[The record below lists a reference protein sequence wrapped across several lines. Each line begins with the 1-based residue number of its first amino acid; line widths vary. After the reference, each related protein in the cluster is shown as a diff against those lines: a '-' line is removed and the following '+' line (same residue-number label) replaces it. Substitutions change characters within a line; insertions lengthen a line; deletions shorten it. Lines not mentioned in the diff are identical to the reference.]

1 MATKSVIEID
11 ILDEKFQAF
20 QKAFEKYQQALKAMP
35 ADWNKVNSSIVN
47 IDKKQKDFNKSLRD
61 GNSLLKEAANSTGM
75 IARNLASSVV
85 SIGKWLAVSATV
97 GGFGL
102 GGLASSASDYRRTAQ
117 GLGVTTGQLRGA
129 NVTLGRYINPEATL
143 GNIADIQA
151 DLSRRQILGRLGAG
165 QGQNPA
171 EALPNIIRNAVQ
183 QFKQGGQTQQYAE
196 AMGLTQVFSMQEL
209 RRLASLNAKELE
221 DTIKDF
227 ERARKSLDVTDES
240 NRQWQNFWYQLKESG
255 QQLETSFIK
264 NLTILTPQLQALS
277 KTVVDAIDSFMSSEK
292 VKVALE
298 EFNEYLKSP
307 EFKQDIET
315 FFNAIKKLANA
326 AFSAAQFLGL
336 ISAKNPIKGGMVD
349 TSPSGV
355 GGAVMQGLKNYGT
368 LGQTATRKMLQK
380 INTQRALDFLIA
392 KGVNPEAAAGF
403 VGGLIQESNLDPNAV
418 NASGHAGIAQWDKD
432 VRAKEF
438 MNYTG
443 KPLQGSSIQD
453 QLRFM
458 AYEFETKEKSAFAA
472 LMRAKTKE
480 QGVAANLMYERP
492 APAGSLEYQ
501 YEMEKRLRIANTI
514 NVRVN
519 NQTGGQAVTTVNAL
533 QGASQ

>member
-336 ISAKNPIKGGMVD
+336 ILLLLELVAQSC
-349 TSPSGV
+349 
-355 GGAVMQGLKNYGT
+355 
-368 LGQTATRKMLQK
+368 
-380 INTQRALDFLIA
+380 RA
-392 KGVNPEAAAGF
+392 
-403 VGGLIQESNLDPNAV
+403 
-418 NASGHAGIAQWDKD
+418 
-432 VRAKEF
+432 
-438 MNYTG
+438 
-443 KPLQGSSIQD
+443 
-453 QLRFM
+453 
-458 AYEFETKEKSAFAA
+458 
-472 LMRAKTKE
+472 
-480 QGVAANLMYERP
+480 
-492 APAGSLEYQ
+492 
-501 YEMEKRLRIANTI
+501 
-514 NVRVN
+514 
-519 NQTGGQAVTTVNAL
+519 
-533 QGASQ
+533 

>member
-129 NVTLGRYINPEATL
+129 NVTLGRYINPETTF

-227 ERARKSLDVTDES
+227 ERARKA
-240 NRQWQNFWYQLKESG
+240 YQ
-255 QQLETSFIK
+255 IK
-264 NLTILTPQLQALS
+264 T
-277 KTVVDAIDSFMSSEK
+277 
-292 VKVALE
+292 
-298 EFNEYLKSP
+298 
-307 EFKQDIET
+307 
-315 FFNAIKKLANA
+315 
-326 AFSAAQFLGL
+326 
-336 ISAKNPIKGGMVD
+336 
-349 TSPSGV
+349 
-355 GGAVMQGLKNYGT
+355 
-368 LGQTATRKMLQK
+368 
-380 INTQRALDFLIA
+380 
-392 KGVNPEAAAGF
+392 
-403 VGGLIQESNLDPNAV
+403 
-418 NASGHAGIAQWDKD
+418 
-432 VRAKEF
+432 
-438 MNYTG
+438 
-443 KPLQGSSIQD
+443 
-453 QLRFM
+453 
-458 AYEFETKEKSAFAA
+458 
-472 LMRAKTKE
+472 
-480 QGVAANLMYERP
+480 
-492 APAGSLEYQ
+492 
-501 YEMEKRLRIANTI
+501 
-514 NVRVN
+514 
-519 NQTGGQAVTTVNAL
+519 
-533 QGASQ
+533 